1 MIKTIEI
8 SKFVKNSKNK
18 ISAPIPAEYITTT
31 GKDISLLVKNRVLNL
46 EELSGFEK
54 YKNYFVRFTNDGI
67 TDCFFLMEKKR
78 AKKSQLIIT
87 GQMVYNAKDIKTLQH
102 LKLSGSSYSGLLAYP
117 CLVLTKMPYLY
128 DQINS
133 MSKEEKDL
141 YYQDLH
147 KLTTLIAIYF
157 LYNHVQD
164 SRFLSANMKHDE
176 RIILNKY
183 TKDGYSPVSI
193 NTCPGYLLQFLKDL
207 LRDRKTLSF
216 YEFTHIPK
224 LLNFF
229 ISIDEKEDGV
239 DKITIFEK
247 TQEKNTDLIITTL
260 FYRRDK
266 VMEGNYE
273 NRGRIRKLPFVH
285 VKTLA
290 AYNEYDERPQNIF
303 PYNEVFDF
311 IINLFAFYLY
321 LKNHKK
327 KSVRVR
333 KKEK

>member
-1 MIKTIEI
+1 MNKTIEI

-18 ISAPIPAEYITTT
+18 ISDTIPREYITAT
-31 GKDISLLVKNRVLNL
+31 GKEISLLVKNRLLNL

-54 YKNYFVRFTNDGI
+54 YKNYFIRFTNDGI

-87 GQMVYNAKDIKTLQH
+87 GQMAYNAKDIKALQH
-102 LKLSGSSYSGLLAYP
+102 LKLSGNSYAGLLAYP

-128 DQINS
+128 EQVNS
-133 MSKEEKDL
+133 MSKEEKDF
-141 YYQDLH
+141 YYHDLH
-147 KLTTLIAIYF
+147 ELTTLIAIYF

-164 SRFLSANMKHDE
+164 SSFLCTTEKHDKK
-176 RIILNKY
+176 IILNKY
-183 TKDGYSPVSI
+183 TREGYSPVSI
-193 NTCPGYLLQFLKDL
+193 NTCPNYLLHFLKDL
-207 LRDRKTLSF
+207 HMDRNTLSL
-216 YEFTHIPK
+216 YELTHIPK

-229 ISIDEKEDGV
+229 ISIDEKEDGL
-239 DKITIFEK
+239 DKITIFER
-247 TQEKNTDLIITTL
+247 TPEKDIDLIITTL

-321 LKNHKK
+321 LKNYKK
-327 KSVRVR
+327 KSIKVR
-333 KKEK
+333 KTEK